1 MRAVSPPPHLC
12 QPRPPSVNP
21 APSPAT
27 SCLSYVGSWVP
38 WTGFCG
44 QEPFSL
50 SSVGEALPSSLH
62 SFLYPPPTWA
72 GVAWKEGERGGR
84 RESGVNVCY
93 KGSCL
98 LAFCVPLPTYPCPGA
113 FSVTPGFVCASS
125 QGRRWS
131 QMGGG
136 LLGGGCRGRW

>member
-62 SFLYPPPTWA
+62 SFLYPPPQLGRGWL
-72 GVAWKEGERGGR
+72 GKRER
-84 RESGVNVCY
+84 EE
-93 KGSCL
+93 
-98 LAFCVPLPTYPCPGA
+98 
-113 FSVTPGFVCASS
+113 
-125 QGRRWS
+125 
-131 QMGGG
+131 GGG
-136 LLGGGCRGRW
+136 SLV